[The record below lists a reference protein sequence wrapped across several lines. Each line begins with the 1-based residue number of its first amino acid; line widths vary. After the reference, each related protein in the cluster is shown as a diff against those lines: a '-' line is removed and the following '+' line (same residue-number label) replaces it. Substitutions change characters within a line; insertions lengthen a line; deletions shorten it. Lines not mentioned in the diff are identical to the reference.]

1 MKILLIN
8 NQHYQKGGAHNVYFN
23 TAKLLEDNRHSVFFY
38 SMQDDHMIYDVHS
51 NYFPRLLDYR
61 KQSFLSKFKL
71 VKKFVFNKDASE
83 RLKDYIDYIKPDVAH
98 VHLFMGGLTVSILKA
113 LKEKSIPVV
122 HSVHDYRLICPSYL
136 FLDGKLEICER
147 CKGGYYYNCLKHKCS
162 EKSLSQSF
170 ILTLDAYNRKYINN
184 PTNYISKLIFVSNFA
199 KKKHDE
205 FGLNSAN
212 AVVIYNFML
221 NMDKVIPSNFKGD
234 YLLYFGRLSREKGV
248 LTLLN
253 ALKPTKLRMIIVGE
267 GPLKSTI
274 EKNKGQNIK
283 VVGFKKGRE
292 LEQLIKKASFIIVPS
307 EWYENNPMTIIEAYS
322 YGKPVIGASIG
333 GIPEIIVD
341 GKTGYLFESNNIESL
356 KEKIEIANR
365 MSSDEYSLMSENARK
380 FAEAEFNP
388 NKQYNKLIN
397 AYKEVVNK
405 GK

>member
-1 MKILLIN
+1 M
-8 NQHYQKGGAHNVYFN
+8 
-23 TAKLLEDNRHSVFFY
+23 
-38 SMQDDHMIYDVHS
+38 
-51 NYFPRLLDYR
+51 
-61 KQSFLSKFKL
+61 
-71 VKKFVFNKDASE
+71 
-83 RLKDYIDYIKPDVAH
+83 
-98 VHLFMGGLTVSILKA
+98 
-113 LKEKSIPVV
+113 
-122 HSVHDYRLICPSYL
+122 
-136 FLDGKLEICER
+136 
-147 CKGGYYYNCLKHKCS
+147 
-162 EKSLSQSF
+162 
-170 ILTLDAYNRKYINN
+170 DAYNRKYINN

-221 NMDKVIPSNFKGD
+221 NMDKVIPSNFKGN